1 MKSKKEEPKET
12 KAQFNK
18 RNFAGS
24 KNIKQE
30 DTLSKLSKVEYGEF
44 YNKNIIYKRNDGSTL
59 TVVYDGKSDEYISG
73 KLKHKYILFI
83 KSP

>member
-12 KAQFNK
+12 KAQSNK

-24 KNIKQE
+24 NKNIKEE

-44 YNKNIIYKRNDGSTL
+44 YNKNIIYKRPDGTTL
-59 TVVYDGKSDEYISG
+59 TVVYDGGSKEYINRT
-73 KLKHKYILFI
+73 LHN
-83 KSP
+83 

>member
-1 MKSKKEEPKET
+1 MKPKKEEPKET
-12 KAQFNK
+12 KAQANK
-18 RNFAGS
+18 INFAGI

-59 TVVYDGKSDEYISG
+59 TVVYDAKIDEYISR
-73 KLKHKYILFI
+73 KL
-83 KSP
+83 SS

>member
-12 KAQFNK
+12 KAQSNK
-18 RNFAGS
+18 INFVGS

-44 YNKNIIYKRNDGSTL
+44 YNKNIIYKRTDGSTI
-59 TVVYDGKSDEYISG
+59 TVVYDNSSKEYINRS
-73 KLKHKYILFI
+73 L
-83 KSP
+83 ST

>member
-12 KAQFNK
+12 KAQSNK
-18 RNFAGS
+18 RNFAGN

-59 TVVYDGKSDEYISG
+59 TVVYDGKSNEYISR
-73 KLKHKYILFI
+73 KL
-83 KSP
+83 SS

>member
-12 KAQFNK
+12 KAQSNK

-24 KNIKQE
+24 NKNIKEE

-44 YNKNIIYKRNDGSTL
+44 YNKNIIYKRPDGTTL
-59 TVVYDGKSDEYISG
+59 TVVYDGISKEYINRT
-73 KLKHKYILFI
+73 LHN
-83 KSP
+83 

>member
-12 KAQFNK
+12 KAQSNK

-44 YNKNIIYKRNDGSTL
+44 YNKNIIYKRNDGTTI
-59 TVVYDGKSDEYISG
+59 TVVYDNSSKEYIN
-73 KLKHKYILFI
+73 
-83 KSP
+83 KSLST